1 MIQLDTIQKRG
12 NITKV
17 WRQNV
22 KGSSYIYVITT
33 KDADH
38 EDDDIN
44 NSMNLKDRLCVI
56 QFQNGPRKEPS
67 STPGIIDSDLLEIV
81 RDRLKDFQKSEYAT
95 RDNTMALMHIEE
107 ALMWMNKRVEDRMS
121 RGVLGTT
128 KV

>member
-44 NSMNLKDRLCVI
+44 NSMNLKERLCVI
-56 QFQNGPRKEPS
+56 QFQNGPRKEPN
-67 STPGIIDSDLLEIV
+67 STPGIIDNDLLEIV
-81 RDRLKDFQKSEYAT
+81 RDRVEYL
-95 RDNTMALMHIEE
+95 DE
-107 ALMWMNKRVEDRMS
+107 
-121 RGVLGTT
+121 
-128 KV
+128 